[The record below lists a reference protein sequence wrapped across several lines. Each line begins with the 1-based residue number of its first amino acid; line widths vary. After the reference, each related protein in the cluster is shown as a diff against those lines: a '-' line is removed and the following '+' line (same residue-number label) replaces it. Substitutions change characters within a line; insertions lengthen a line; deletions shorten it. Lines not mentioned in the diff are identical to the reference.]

1 MKIYYINQEYEAGK
15 RRIVAANFDRDDF
28 SWKNTINV
36 PYSVLGVDEVE
47 PENKGICFDLVRSC
61 GRIDLN
67 GQGKYYVGNDGNL
80 YEVEG
85 WEEYVELVEE

>member
-36 PYSVLGVDEVE
+36 PYSVLGVDEVD
-47 PENKGICFDLVRSC
+47 PENKEVCFDLARTYGSFD
-61 GRIDLN
+61 IN
-67 GQGKYYVGNDGNL
+67 GESKYYISDGNI

-85 WEEYVELVEE
+85 WEEYVEPMEE